1 MLRGPKSRNASSK
14 QLKTEKV
21 YNCVVQ
27 RELGGSISL
36 HYYLVIIYDEYV
48 ILFIKELVREK
59 SFVKYSESSD
69 RPDSTSEPDAEL
81 IDARINR
88 NI

>member
-1 MLRGPKSRNASSK
+1 M
-14 QLKTEKV
+14 
-21 YNCVVQ
+21 VQ

-59 SFVKYSESSD
+59 SFVKYSGPSD
-69 RPDSTSEPDAEL
+69 RLDSTSEPDTEL